1 MNTAIA
7 EITEVETRALSVP
20 NQARAISITD
30 NATYEKAAE
39 ILLVIKDIR
48 KEISD
53 TFTPIKR
60 KMDAAK
66 KEVLDQEKRAD
77 IPLQEAEGIIKPK
90 IADYLAEQERIRKAE
105 EDRLRAIAEKE
116 EEERRL
122 IEAMELEAAGET
134 EAAEEVISEPVY
146 VPPPVVEKIVPK
158 IAGIVEKRT
167 WTFEIT
173 DDSKLPRQYLVPDEK
188 AIRAAVTSLKDRC
201 NIPGVKVYPVTGIAA
216 GRR

>member
-20 NQARAISITD
+20 DQAKAITITD

-90 IADYLAEQERIRKAE
+90 IAAYLAEQERIRKAE
-105 EDRLRAIAEKE
+105 EDRLRAIAKKE
-116 EEERRL
+116 EEDRRL
-122 IEAMELEAAGET
+122 AEAASLEAAGET

-146 VPPPVVEKIVPK
+146 VPPPVVASTVSKV
-158 IAGIVEKRT
+158 AGVAMRET
-167 WTFEIT
+167 WTYEIV
-173 DDSKLPRQYLVPDEK
+173 DEKQLPRQYLIPDEK
-188 AIRAAVTSLKDRC
+188 AIRAAVNSLHERC
-201 NIPGVKVYPVTGIAA
+201 NIPGVRVYTTTGIAA